1 MPRLDEEDARLL
13 NEAAGVIDPVFV
25 GPTDTTKLGI
35 IDSQDNLSFSRVDT
49 FLVGADTI
57 TSYPFLGMIEGD
69 TIPLDTDLDGM
80 PDAWETAHNLNPQD
94 PADRNLCTLSALNAG
109 YTNLEFFLN
118 GGDGELSNPIPE
130 ARPVPEPKTALPM
143 INEQTE
149 TKVLFDKGALFL
161 QKDNEIISLTGQK
174 IK

>member
-1 MPRLDEEDARLL
+1 
-13 NEAAGVIDPVFV
+13 
-25 GPTDTTKLGI
+25 
-35 IDSQDNLSFSRVDT
+35 
-49 FLVGADTI
+49 
-57 TSYPFLGMIEGD
+57 MIEGD

-143 INEQTE
+143 IDEQTE